1 MHKIINIKNIYISFI
16 YITNKKQQ
24 YFTNKKELMSSIK
37 KTKKK
42 KKKQKCNHK
51 ITNINNIFHL
61 TIKNTYISYHIM
73 IRIKKKE

>member
-24 YFTNKKELMSSIK
+24 YFTNKKELMSR
-37 KTKKK
+37 
-42 KKKQKCNHK
+42 
-51 ITNINNIFHL
+51 NNIFHL